1 MKRVFI
7 RRPAFDADA
16 DRGFIKLIILK
27 TTDPNERTDL
37 GATSGNNRDRQK
49 LVQKERNKAKG
60 GTDKISLFK

>member
-7 RRPAFDADA
+7 RRAAFDADA

-37 GATSGNNRDRQK
+37 GETSGNNRDRQNELRRK
-49 LVQKERNKAKG
+49 GTRQKEEQTR
-60 GTDKISLFK
+60 